1 MSRRTG
7 SLLGLTAAALT
18 ALALSACGSSQ
29 AEEEATKPPD
39 YAKLLAGSP
48 APLAQL
54 HDEGNELLDG
64 GIEAYEKRI
73 ASLGY
78 PAVVNTWASW
88 CDPCRAEFV
97 DFQRVAAK
105 FGKRVAFLGVNTEDG
120 EDTAATFLRDH
131 PVPYPSYTDPDG
143 EITESLG
150 PIRGL
155 PNTAYYDADGELVF
169 LKQGEYAER
178 EDLEADVRRY
188 ALDEGG

>member
-7 SLLGLTAAALT
+7 SLLALAAAALT
-18 ALALSACGSSQ
+18 ALALSGCGSSQ

-54 HDEGNELLDG
+54 HREGDELLDG
-64 GIEAYEKRI
+64 GIDAYEERI

-78 PAVVNTWASW
+78 PVVANVWASW
-88 CDPCRAEFV
+88 CAPCREEFV
-97 DFQRVAAK
+97 IFQRAAAEL
-105 FGKRVAFLGVNTEDG
+105 GKRVAFLGINSQDG
-120 EDTAATFLRDH
+120 DDTAGTFLRDH

-143 EITESLG
+143 EIAESLG
-150 PIRGL
+150 VRRGY
-155 PNTAYYDADGELVF
+155 PDTAFYDAGGELVF
-169 LKQGEYAER
+169 LKQGPYHEQAE
-178 EDLEADVRRY
+178 LEADIRRY

>member
-64 GIEAYEKRI
+64 GIEAYEKRL
-73 ASLGY
+73 ASLDY
-78 PAVVNTWASW
+78 PAVANVWASW
-88 CDPCRAEFV
+88 CSPCREEFV
-97 DFQRVAAK
+97 IFQRAAAEL
-105 FGKRVAFLGVNTEDG
+105 GKRVAFLGINSQDG
-120 EDTAATFLRDH
+120 DDTAGTFLRDH

-143 EITESLG
+143 KIAESLG
-150 PIRGL
+150 VSRGY
-155 PNTAYYDADGELVF
+155 PDTAFYDAEGELVF
-169 LKQGEYAER
+169 LKQGPYHEQAE
-178 EDLEADVRRY
+178 LEADVRRY